1 MKKQYD
7 NLKELDYRHF
17 HRFAQ
22 LMDTD
27 LKDLS
32 YIFQLYNEEHRY
44 YHTLEHINYM
54 LNKAEENY
62 ELSDDLLIAI
72 IFHDVIY
79 DPKSTNNELESAKL
93 FKKYSR
99 NKIKNED
106 LIYQAILDTKNHI
119 PTEGNNISKLLIK
132 YDLEI
137 LFCDFDELI
146 EFERKIFKEYQFV
159 DYSIYKEK
167 RIEVLTKL
175 AKQYYIDNLCHL
187 INYVKTYKPNIAVYP
202 GSFNPMHLG
211 HLNILEKAEK
221 IFDKV
226 IIARGINPDKINN
239 KVLPLPDSLKY
250 RQIDTYDS
258 LLTDYINTKQYD
270 LTVIRGLR
278 NSIDLQS
285 EITMYRYLQDL
296 KPEIKLI
303 SIFCDSKFE
312 HISSSAIRGLEK
324 ANSDVKKYLI

>member
-1 MKKQYD
+1 MKEHYD
-7 NLKELDYRHF
+7 NMKQLSFTHF

-32 YIFQLYNEEHRY
+32 HIFQLYNEEHRY

-79 DPKSTNNELESAKL
+79 DPQSTNNELESAKL

-99 NKIKNED
+99 NKIKNQD

-119 PTEGNNISKLLIK
+119 PTEGNNISRLLIK

-137 LFCDFDELI
+137 LYLDLDELI
-146 EFERKIFKEYQFV
+146 QFERKIFKEYQFV

-175 AKQYYIDNLCHL
+175 AKQHYIDNLWHL
-187 INYVKTYKPNIAVYP
+187 INYVKTYQPKIAVYP
-202 GSFNPMHLG
+202 GSFNPFHLG
-211 HLNILEKAEK
+211 HLNILEKAEQ

-226 IIARGINPDKINN
+226 IVARGINPDKINN
-239 KVLPLPDSLKY
+239 KVNPLPESLKH
-250 RQIDTYDS
+250 RQIDTYDN

-303 SIFCDSKFE
+303 SIFCDSEFE